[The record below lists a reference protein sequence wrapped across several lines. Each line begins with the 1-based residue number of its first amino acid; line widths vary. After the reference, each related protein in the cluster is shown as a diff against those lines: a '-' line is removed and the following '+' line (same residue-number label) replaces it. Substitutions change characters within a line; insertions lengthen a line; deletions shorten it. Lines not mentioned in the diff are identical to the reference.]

1 MYGCYAR
8 KLNSEKLK
16 SPETSS
22 AYRETLNEHLTRR
35 VDDDDIKEV
44 WMLLKNAITQTAGT
58 VLNRIERVT
67 YKDWFDA
74 ECEQATISKNKAHKS
89 TQQRNHTRK
98 AAEEYRTA
106 TREKKEYYMKCYMKL
121 N

>member
-1 MYGCYAR
+1 MSTWQDVLMMMILMRCGCF
-8 KLNSEKLK
+8 
-16 SPETSS
+16 
-22 AYRETLNEHLTRR
+22 
-35 VDDDDIKEV
+35 
-44 WMLLKNAITQTAGT
+44 LKNAITQTAGT
-58 VLNRIERVT
+58 ILNRIERVT